1 MVWPGLTPWTWA
13 ENRLTP
19 AGPIV
24 DMSILPVPIWDIPS
38 SGRKNLASSVP
49 AAGTETT
56 VRITGRHFSEF
67 LGLCGK
73 FKQQNCPLVG
83 TAGDT
88 IVPKGFS
95 VEGKQTPLRRPKR
108 EFVDGAQP
116 CVVGA
121 TEAPDGAAVERID
134 IAEIVQS
141 LGDALYEWRLDS
153 DRLIWSANAPQVLG
167 LRDVSLIANGR
178 AYANLLDPGNVE
190 TRFDAVMHGQRKDEG
205 AGVPYQ
211 IQYCLR
217 AAPRAEKTWIEDT
230 GRWYAGPDGRPL
242 RAHGVIR
249 VINERYAREQELAYL
264 SQFDG
269 QTGEI
274 NRSHLAKIL
283 EQTLQESIRG
293 RTSCGFLLVAIDNLD
308 RINEAYGYD
317 IADEVIGAVAKR
329 LRSKMRGEDCL
340 GRFSGNKF
348 GIILCNCSPD
358 DLLIAADRFLAGVRD
373 EVMATSVGPVAVTT
387 TMGGVTAPR
396 HARTVHEIL
405 SRAQETLDRAKA
417 KRPGSFFAY
426 QPSIEREAQ
435 RRENV
440 RSTEEIVTA
449 LNERRILLAYEPVVD
464 TQTRET
470 AFYEC
475 LMRIQRADGT
485 IVPASA
491 VIPVAE
497 QLGLVRLLDHRVF
510 ELTVQELAANP
521 ALRLSFNVSPASTI
535 DPDWWVRLG
544 SLLRAHPDVAPRMTV
559 EITEMA
565 AIHDIDDTRGFV
577 TRVKDA
583 GCRIAIDDFG
593 AGYTSFR
600 NLRKLGVDIVKID
613 GSFVQNLTRSED
625 DRTFVRTLV
634 DLGRR
639 LGLETIAEWVQDEQ
653 SASILSAWGCHYP
666 QGALIGKAHIERPWV
681 TALPQ
686 DSARAATA

>member
-1 MVWPGLTPWTWA
+1 M
-13 ENRLTP
+13 
-19 AGPIV
+19 
-24 DMSILPVPIWDIPS
+24 
-38 SGRKNLASSVP
+38 
-49 AAGTETT
+49 
-56 VRITGRHFSEF
+56 
-67 LGLCGK
+67 
-73 FKQQNCPLVG
+73 
-83 TAGDT
+83 
-88 IVPKGFS
+88 
-95 VEGKQTPLRRPKR
+95 EGKQTASRRPKR

-121 TEAPDGAAVERID
+121 AGMRDGAPAERID
-134 IAEIVQS
+134 VAGIIQS
-141 LGDALYEWRLDS
+141 LGEAPYEWRLDS
-153 DRLIWSANAPQVLG
+153 DRLIWGANAPQILG
-167 LRDVSLIANGR
+167 LRDASLIASGR
-178 AYANLLDPGNVE
+178 AFANLLDPGNVE
-190 TRFDAVMHGQRKDEG
+190 TRFDAIMHGERKDEG
-205 AGVPYQ
+205 TGVRYQ

-217 AAPRAEKTWIEDT
+217 AAPRSEKTWIEDT

-249 VINERYAREQELAYL
+249 VINERYAHEQELAYL

-274 NRSHLAKIL
+274 NRSHLSKIL
-283 EQTLQESIRG
+283 EQTLQESVRA
-293 RTSCGFLLVAIDNLD
+293 RTSCGFLLVAIDNLG
-308 RINEAYGYD
+308 RINEAYGYE
-317 IADEVIGAVAKR
+317 IADEVISAVAKR

-348 GIILCNCSPD
+348 GIILRNCSPD
-358 DLLIAADRFLAGVRD
+358 DLLVAADRFLAGVRD
-373 EVMATSVGPVAVTT
+373 DVVATAVGPVAVTA

-396 HARTVHEIL
+396 HARTVQEIL
-405 SRAQETLDRAKA
+405 ARAQETLDRAKA

-449 LNERRILLAYEPVVD
+449 LNERRILLAYEPVVH

-497 QLGLVRLLDHRVF
+497 RLGLVRLLDHRVF
-510 ELTVQELAANP
+510 ELTVRELVANP
-521 ALRLSFNVSPASTI
+521 TLRLSFNVSPASTI

-544 SLLRAHPDVAPRMTV
+544 SLLRTHPGAASRLIV

-625 DRTFVRTLV
+625 DRTFVRTLIE
-634 DLGRR
+634 LGRR

-653 SASILSAWGCHYP
+653 SASILSAWGCHYL
-666 QGALIGKAHIERPWV
+666 QGALIGMAHIDRPWLKN
-681 TALPQ
+681 TL
-686 DSARAATA
+686 DDTARAASA